1 MPSINQLKHNKM
13 KKQEELQNVYVHETH
28 TLFVDSGELHLI
40 TDTHS
45 IVFNCDTLFLDL
57 PTIVELT
64 MQGRNEQRKLTI
76 DQLKETIAG
85 VNFGE
90 SIDQLKNL

>member
-1 MPSINQLKHNKM
+1 MKNKT
-13 KKQEELQNVYVHETH
+13 ELQNVYVHETQA
-28 TLFVDSGELHLI
+28 LFVDCGELHLI

-76 DQLKETIAG
+76 EQLKET
-85 VNFGE
+85 
-90 SIDQLKNL
+90 LKELNK

>member
-1 MPSINQLKHNKM
+1 M

-76 DQLKETIAG
+76 DQLKET
-85 VNFGE
+85 
-90 SIDQLKNL
+90 LKELNK

>member
-1 MPSINQLKHNKM
+1 MKNKT
-13 KKQEELQNVYVHETH
+13 ESQNVYVHETQA
-28 TLFVDSGELHLI
+28 LFVDCGELHLI
-40 TDTHS
+40 TENHS

-76 DQLKETIAG
+76 DQLKET
-85 VNFGE
+85 
-90 SIDQLKNL
+90 LKEL